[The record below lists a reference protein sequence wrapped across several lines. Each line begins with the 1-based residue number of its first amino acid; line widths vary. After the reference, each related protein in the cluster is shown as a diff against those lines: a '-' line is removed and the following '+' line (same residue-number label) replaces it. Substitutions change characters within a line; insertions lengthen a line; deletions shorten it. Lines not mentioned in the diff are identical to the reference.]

1 MLGRFCIN
9 KHFNINP
16 VKLGGANVVCQVD
29 ESLFCHKQK
38 YHRGRVSN
46 HQIWVFGIVDT
57 SFVPARGFM
66 TVVPNRSAATL
77 NPLFNMWCTPE
88 LRIIHS
94 DEWRSYNNLEV
105 LGV

>member
-77 NPLFNMWCTPE
+77 KPIIQHVVRPGT
-88 LRIIHS
+88 IIHS